1 MEGTYHVAA
10 VYETNFWIVRIN
22 EIDDFTAKGNT
33 MNLIFAKMI
42 HSW

>member
-1 MEGTYHVAA
+1 MEAIYHVAA
-10 VYETNFWIVRIN
+10 VYKTKFWIVRIN
-22 EIDDFTAKGNT
+22 ETDDFTTKGNT